1 LVLQASFVINKNLNS
16 INLLE
21 NFLDERNYEYQSYN
35 DIIEIYDNESE
46 VLIIEFKEIKILMYH
61 QNKKHEYSTIDN
73 KIFKKI
79 DNILN

>member
-1 LVLQASFVINKNLNS
+1 MINKNLNS
-16 INLLE
+16 ISLLE
-21 NFLDERNYEYQSYN
+21 NFLDERNYEFQSYN

-61 QNKKHEYSTIDN
+61 KNEKHEYYAIDN
-73 KIFKKI
+73 KIFEKI

>member
-1 LVLQASFVINKNLNS
+1 MINKNLNS

-35 DIIEIYDNESE
+35 DIVEIYDNESE
-46 VLIIEFKEIKILMYH
+46 VIIIEFKEIKILMYY
-61 QNKKHEYSTIDN
+61 QNEKHEYSAIDN

-79 DNILN
+79 ENILN

>member
-1 LVLQASFVINKNLNS
+1 MINKNINS

-61 QNKKHEYSTIDN
+61 QNEKHEYSAIDN

-79 DNILN
+79 ENILN

>member
-1 LVLQASFVINKNLNS
+1 MINKNLNS
-16 INLLE
+16 ISLLE

-79 DNILN
+79 ENILN

>member
-1 LVLQASFVINKNLNS
+1 MINKNLNS

-35 DIIEIYDNESE
+35 DIIEIYDDESE

-79 DNILN
+79 ENILN

>member
-1 LVLQASFVINKNLNS
+1 MINKNINS

-35 DIIEIYDNESE
+35 DIVEIYDNQSE
-46 VLIIEFKEIKILMYH
+46 VIIIEFKEIKILMYY
-61 QNKKHEYSTIDN
+61 QNEKHEYSAIDN

-79 DNILN
+79 ENILN

>member
-1 LVLQASFVINKNLNS
+1 MINKNLNS
-16 INLLE
+16 ISLLE

-35 DIIEIYDNESE
+35 DIIEIYDNKSE
-46 VLIIEFKEIKILMYH
+46 VLIIEFKEAKILMHH
-61 QNKKHEYSTIDN
+61 QNEKHEYCAIDN

>member
-1 LVLQASFVINKNLNS
+1 MINKNLNS
-16 INLLE
+16 ISLLE

-46 VLIIEFKEIKILMYH
+46 VLIIEFKEIKILMH
-61 QNKKHEYSTIDN
+61 HKNEKHEYSAIDN

-79 DNILN
+79 ENILN

>member
-1 LVLQASFVINKNLNS
+1 MINKNLNS
-16 INLLE
+16 ISLLE

-35 DIIEIYDNESE
+35 DVIEIYDNENE
-46 VLIIEFKEIKILMYH
+46 VLIIQFKEARIFMHH
-61 QNKKHEYSTIDN
+61 QNEKHEFYAIDN

>member
-1 LVLQASFVINKNLNS
+1 MINKNLNS
-16 INLLE
+16 ISLLE

-46 VLIIEFKEIKILMYH
+46 VLIIEFKEVKILMHH
-61 QNKKHEYSTIDN
+61 QNEKHEYYAIDDR
-73 KIFKKI
+73 IFKKI

>member
-1 LVLQASFVINKNLNS
+1 MINKNLNS

-79 DNILN
+79 VNILN